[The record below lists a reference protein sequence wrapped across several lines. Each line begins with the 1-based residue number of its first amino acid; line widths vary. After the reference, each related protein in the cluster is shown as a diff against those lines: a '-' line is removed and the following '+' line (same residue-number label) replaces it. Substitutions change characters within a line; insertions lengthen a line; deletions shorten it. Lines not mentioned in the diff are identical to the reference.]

1 MYVYEFQVIGELGRR
16 APRANTKRA
25 ARAGVRRA
33 APTGGAANRQVA
45 TQPKPNRKQ
54 SREANKAK
62 RQARKSQRK
71 LSQKARQTARRV
83 ARMMKGRRKL
93 FNRLFAKG
101 LRSLGNTP
109 AVPAVPAAAA
119 AAQAQPN
126 SEAAAVVQF
135 ENHMLAQLNEAEIE
149 ALGKYVSA
157 VYAQNVTEANIEA
170 FTRAEM
176 GKDPTLATALMK
188 VRSGWQRT
196 STGSGGRAD
205 TNPIMPNA
213 RDEGEDFE
221 SASASASGSAAN
233 AANAANRSTAAGED
247 NSRNLLIGGAIVVG
261 AALFM
266 LIRKNEKKKKK

>member
-33 APTGGAANRQVA
+33 APTGGAANRQAAPVA

-109 AVPAVPAAAA
+109 
-119 AAQAQPN
+119 
-126 SEAAAVVQF
+126 AVVQF